1 MSSYTI
7 TITPDD
13 TTHASTTLRVDV
25 SDNAARITELLVRA
39 GAAAGLSP
47 QQLPV
52 VDLDLLLRA
61 VGFAAPSAIP
71 ATVVDEATV
80 TAAPARRVRG
90 GRTGA
95 RTRRATTKQAEPKAA
110 SKRGGAKTGR
120 AAKAA
125 TRSTSGG
132 ERAYRRAPADLVEV
146 FGKVGGVTAVARH
159 YGVPRYTAQSWIR
172 RLRNEGQLP
181 AR

>member
-13 TTHASTTLRVDV
+13 TTRASTTLRVDV
-25 SDNAARITELLVRA
+25 SDNAARITELLVKA

-47 QQLPV
+47 QQLPA

-61 VGFAAPSAIP
+61 VTPGAAASIS
-71 ATVVDEATV
+71 
-80 TAAPARRVRG
+80 AAPAESLPEAPVARRRRG
-90 GRTGA
+90 A
-95 RTRRATTKQAEPKAA
+95 KSAEPPAAKRSGKRTVKAA
-110 SKRGGAKTGR
+110 SATEQP
-120 AAKAA
+120 AKAK
-125 TRSTSGG
+125 SGKGRG
-132 ERAYRRAPADLVEV
+132 ERAYRRAPADLVDV
-146 FGKVGGVTAVARH
+146 FGQLGGVTAVARH

-181 AR
+181 AGR